1 MPRHHDADDHT
12 GEESNPPSTPTCNGD
27 AYPQP
32 RGGARYGAG
41 PSNGRS
47 HTGPSAPGV
56 AVEPRRRGAP
66 EGEAVADP
74 ADPPSLMRAAAE
86 AAVRRVARRRRRDGT
101 QRTFRVDVRYSQT
114 EHHAIKA
121 KAKAM
126 EIAGA
131 HLVGAVVMA
140 FVEGTQLQPGQ
151 RTETDDLIDELVA
164 LRAQV
169 AKIGGNVNQIAH
181 RLNSGGQPHPADTAL
196 LAQAERT
203 LHSVRNAIAA
213 IETAAHQAAGRN
225 AA

>member
-1 MPRHHDADDHT
+1 MAEDL
-12 GEESNPPSTPTCNGD
+12 
-27 AYPQP
+27 
-32 RGGARYGAG
+32 
-41 PSNGRS
+41 
-47 HTGPSAPGV
+47 
-56 AVEPRRRGAP
+56 RRQGAP
-66 EGEAVADP
+66 EGEAAAEP
-74 ADPPSLMRAAAE
+74 TDPPSLMRAAAE
-86 AAVRRVARRRRRDGT
+86 AAIRRVARRRRRDGT
-101 QRTFRVDVRYSQT
+101 RRMFRVDVRYSQA

-121 KAKAM
+121 RAKAM

-140 FVEGTQLQPGQ
+140 FIEGTQPLPGR

-196 LAQAERT
+196 LAQAEHT
-203 LHSVRNAIAA
+203 VHSVRKAVAA
-213 IETAAHQAAGRN
+213 IETAAHQAAGRK

>member
-1 MPRHHDADDHT
+1 MRDQHHETPDHRP
-12 GEESNPPSTPTCNGD
+12 EQIRANPAP
-27 AYPQP
+27 
-32 RGGARYGAG
+32 GGARYGAG

-47 HTGPSAPGV
+47 HADASAPGV
-56 AVEPRRRGAP
+56 AEELRCQGAP
-66 EGEAVADP
+66 EGEAVAEP
-74 ADPPSLMRAAAE
+74 AEPPSRTRAAAE
-86 AAVRRVARRRRRDGT
+86 AAIRRVARRRRRDGA
-101 QRTFRVDVRYSQT
+101 QRTFRVDVRYSQA

-140 FVEGTQLQPGQ
+140 FVEGTQPLPGR

-181 RLNSGGQPHPADTAL
+181 RLNSGGQPHLADTAL
-196 LAQAERT
+196 LAQAEHT
-203 LHSVRNAIAA
+203 VHSVRDAITA
-213 IETAAHQAAGRN
+213 IETAAHQAAGRK